1 MNRTIKFRGIMFGD
15 IYGKDIVY
23 GELIHNNGHAYIKA
37 VDGRQYRV
45 YENSVVQLIA
55 VDKNGAEVYEGDEV
69 ISRFGSR
76 CLASFRHYGDILDG
90 NIRLHETRIIGGA
103 A

>member
-1 MNRTIKFRGIMFGD
+1 MNRTIKFRG
-15 IYGKDIVY
+15 V
-23 GELIHNNGHAYIKA
+23 
-37 VDGRQYRV
+37 
-45 YENSVVQLIA
+45 SV
-55 VDKNGAEVYEGDEV
+55 KNGAEVYEGDEV

-90 NIRLHETRIIGGA
+90 GIRLHETRIIGGA